1 MIKKITFI
9 IIILFCA
16 SCSNSNENLVLNSSS
31 NFDEALNL
39 FENKK
44 YLRAKSEFEFL
55 IFNNPGSKRAILSQ
69 FYYSECLFYLNDY
82 NEAIKQYEKFI
93 SISTD
98 SKLITISKFLICKAY
113 FNLSQEYY
121 KDQTDTRIAI
131 NKCQSFIEEF
141 SLLDD
146 VQFEIHD
153 ISVNLIFECEE
164 MIKKLRAKLSK
175 KNLESGKLY
184 LRIEKYDAAIEYFN
198 LILTEFYDSPYIDD
212 AIYHIVLI
220 NLLQNNQS
228 TAERFLK
235 LYEKDFIDSEKLKN
249 TKKLFDSI
257 KFNKNN
263 YNYII
268 GILIG
273 TYMLNLS
280 L

>member
-1 MIKKITFI
+1 MIKKIIFI
-9 IIILFCA
+9 IILLFCT
-16 SCSNSNENLVLNSSS
+16 SCSNSNEKFVSNSSS

-39 FENKK
+39 YENKK

-82 NEAIKQYEKFI
+82 SEAIKQYEKFI

-98 SKLITISKFLICKAY
+98 SKLITISKFLICKSY

-131 NKCQSFIEEF
+131 NKCQFFIEEF
-141 SLLDD
+141 SALDN

-164 MIKKLRAKLSK
+164 MIKKLRTKLSK

-184 LRIEKYDAAIEYFN
+184 LRIEEYDAAIEYFD

-249 TKKLFDSI
+249 TKKLFDNI
-257 KFNKNN
+257 KFDKNN

-273 TYMLNLS
+273 TYMLNFS

>member
-1 MIKKITFI
+1 MIKKIIFI
-9 IIILFCA
+9 IVVLFCT
-16 SCSNSNENLVLNSSS
+16 SCSNSGENFVLNSSS

-55 IFNNPGSKRAILSQ
+55 IFNNPGSKSAILSQ
-69 FYYSECLFYLNDY
+69 FYFSECLFHLNDY

-98 SKLITISKFLICKAY
+98 SKLITISKFLICKCY

-121 KDQTDTRIAI
+121 KDQTDTQIAI
-131 NKCQSFIEEF
+131 NKCQFFIEEF
-141 SLLDD
+141 STLDNIE
-146 VQFEIHD
+146 FEIHNL
-153 ISVNLIFECEE
+153 SVNLIFECEN

-184 LRIEKYDAAIEYFN
+184 LRIEEYDAALEYFN

-212 AIYHIVLI
+212 ALYHIVLI
-220 NLLQNNQS
+220 NLLQNNKS

-235 LYEKDFIDSEKLKN
+235 LYEKDFIDLEKLKN
-249 TKKLFDSI
+249 TKKLFNNI

-273 TYMLNLS
+273 SYMLNLS

>member
-69 FYYSECLFYLNDY
+69 FYYSECLFHLNDY
-82 NEAIKQYEKFI
+82 NEAINQYEKFI

-98 SKLITISKFLICKAY
+98 SKLITISKFLICKSY

-249 TKKLFDSI
+249 TKKLFDNI

-263 YNYII
+263 YNYIL

>member
-16 SCSNSNENLVLNSSS
+16 SCSNSNENLVSNSSS

-141 SLLDD
+141 PLLDD

-184 LRIEKYDAAIEYFN
+184 LRIEEYDAAIEYFN